1 MAGLEKV
8 EADQLL
14 QDAKHYLRV
23 SGHPHIHQ
31 RDDHE
36 HLSDIHC
43 TPEADKVRSTINI
56 FFNLKSLQ

>member
-56 FFNLKSLQ
+56 Y